1 MSKNIEKYE
10 IYKIMKVQLKKS
22 LTSGFYYQAIF
33 IEYAILE
40 DRANSVLRHAHLNTE
55 NNKGEDLSISRKL
68 NKLKSCKPF
77 SDSSIRKKLPIEF
90 IEEITAWK
98 KQRDDLI
105 HTLAKI
111 KYDDESVRETALCG
125 KELIDKFD
133 NTVKRLNK
141 ILDNR
146 YT

>member
-1 MSKNIEKYE
+1 MSKNIEKFE
-10 IYKIMKVQLKKS
+10 IYKTMKVQLKKS
-22 LTSGFYYQAIF
+22 ITSGFYYQAIF

-40 DRANSVLRHAHLNTE
+40 DRVNSLLRHAGLNTE

-77 SDSSIRKKLPIEF
+77 SDSKMRKRLPIDF
-90 IEEITAWK
+90 IDEITSWK
-98 KQRDDLI
+98 KQRDSLI
-105 HTLAKI
+105 HELAKI
-111 KYDDESVRETALCG
+111 KYDDESVRETALRG

-133 NTVKRLNK
+133 NTVKKINK

-146 YT
+146 